1 MSNSNTKRAQR
12 RQECREALA
21 DHIYNQL
28 GLTVPPN
35 RVRLQPSVEDG
46 YAWSASEEKR
56 HLLETTLGR
65 GTVGLYQ
72 NIIDEIGKSIEA
84 VDPRILQKGSTSDG
98 HDVKRQKTK
107 SDNSSGGFTEIIQRL
122 ELENKTLVEHVHNY
136 RIEAEEFLNKEKELQ
151 TRLSSIQTE
160 AEAYRQTIKKLEME
174 LDDVTNNI
182 VEAVKILKASR
193 NDLQKEHPTEIF
205 SDTTVA
211 NGCTS

>member
-35 RVRLQPSVEDG
+35 RVRLQPSVQDG
-46 YAWSASEEKR
+46 YAWSVSEEKR
-56 HLLETTLGR
+56 HLLEITLGR

-72 NIIDEIGKSIEA
+72 NIIDEIGNSIEA

-98 HDVKRQKTK
+98 HDAKRQKTK
-107 SDNSSGGFTEIIQRL
+107 SDNISGGFTEIIQRL
-122 ELENKTLVEHVHNY
+122 ELENKTLVERLHNY
-136 RIEAEEFLNKEKELQ
+136 RIEAETFLNKEQDLQ

-174 LDDVTNNI
+174 LEDVTNNV
-182 VEAVKILKASR
+182 VEAVKILKANR
-193 NDLQKEHPTEIF
+193 NGLQKELFIDKI
-205 SDTTVA
+205 SDTTVTD
-211 NGCTS
+211 GCKS

>member
-12 RQECREALA
+12 RQECREVLA

-35 RVRLQPSVEDG
+35 RIRLQPSVEDG
-46 YAWSASEEKR
+46 YAWSVSEEKR

-84 VDPRILQKGSTSDG
+84 VDPRIFQKDSTNDG
-98 HDVKRQKTK
+98 HDEKRQKTK
-107 SDNSSGGFTEIIQRL
+107 LANSSGGFTEIIQRL

-136 RIEAEEFLNKEKELQ
+136 SIEAEKFFIKEQELQ

-193 NDLQKEHPTEIF
+193 NDLQKENSTERF
-205 SDTTVA
+205 SDTTLT